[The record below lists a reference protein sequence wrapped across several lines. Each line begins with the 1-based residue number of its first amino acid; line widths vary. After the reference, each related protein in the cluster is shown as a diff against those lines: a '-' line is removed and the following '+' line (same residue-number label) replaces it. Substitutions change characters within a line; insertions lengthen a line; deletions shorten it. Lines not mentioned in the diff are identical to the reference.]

1 MYIQLKRIREHR
13 LLFYSREIW
22 GGNTLEIFLSIL
34 IVIVDQFA
42 KSAATKYL
50 MGQRPV
56 EIIKNF
62 VELHYVKNYGAAFG
76 ILQNQRWFFIII
88 TSVVII
94 AMMIYM
100 LKNNNKLTLL
110 SRLSISMLSGGA
122 IGNLIDR
129 IRLGFVVDFIKLDL
143 KIYNFPV
150 FNIADIFIVFG
161 TGLLV
166 YTVLFDKLEKK
177 AADIA

>member
-1 MYIQLKRIREHR
+1 MGIL
-13 LLFYSREIW
+13 
-22 GGNTLEIFLSIL
+22 LSIF
-34 IVIVDQFA
+34 IVLADQLA

-76 ILQNQRWFFIII
+76 ILQNQRWFFIVI
-88 TSVVII
+88 TSIVVF
-94 AMMIYM
+94 AMVVYM
-100 LKNNNKLTLL
+100 LKNSGSLTIL
-110 SRLSISMLSGGA
+110 SKISISMLSGGA

-129 IRLGFVVDFIKLDL
+129 VRLGYVVDFIKLDL

-150 FNIADIFIVFG
+150 FNIADMFIVAG
-161 TGLLV
+161 TALLV
-166 YTVLFDKLEKK
+166 YTILFDKLEKK
-177 AADIA
+177 AVDRV